1 MLFTRCI
8 ILGLAA
14 LAATRPVREEQ
25 GHLQAVKARAARANT
40 KRALEGYDPQLK
52 AQSVYARAIERL
64 QATFAVQLKEK
75 GIPLGGTLLLESVRI
90 EEPP

>member
-14 LAATRPVREEQ
+14 LAATHPVREEQ
-25 GHLQAVKARAARANT
+25 GHLRVVKARAARANT
-40 KRALEGYDPQLK
+40 KRALEGYNPQLK
-52 AQSVYARAIERL
+52 AQGVYARAIERL
-64 QATFAVQLKEK
+64 KATFAAKRKGK
-75 GIPLGGTLLLESVRI
+75 GIPLGGTVLLESVRI